1 MQVMS
6 VIIIAR
12 RVCSETCAD
21 VFIISVR
28 FTIKAPEIPRKD
40 RDLPNVI
47 ISETKDM
54 AITKHQVSGQT
65 SGSKKLSGWIILV
78 QDM

>member
-1 MQVMS
+1 M
-6 VIIIAR
+6 AR
-12 RVCSETCAD
+12 HICCEPYANM
-21 VFIISVR
+21 FIISVR